1 MPLAQTGFSPRTFVR
16 GLAALLLL
24 AGSAAGCGDAGDL
37 ASLPVTAVATETGV
51 VVDYAA
57 PALQPRHG
65 YEPVTADFDG
75 DGRRDFFLG
84 GHAFS
89 AGLSRRYPIADR
101 VFLYRDGA
109 YQPAPRPLP
118 PGEDR
123 HGCVAADLVG
133 DGCLDLFCV
142 AGAERGAGGHDN
154 ELWEGDCRGGFTPVP
169 NFGAE
174 YPTGRSRLAR
184 ALDLDGDGD
193 RDLAASVFGRRED
206 AQPNATSLF
215 RNEGP
220 AGFTR
225 IESCLPAEAGSRCLA
240 TSDLD
245 GDGRED
251 IVACAARQ
259 GVDAYVELAGDRC
272 RAVPLFAESRRWQ
285 VLALAPLSSG
295 KGDSFVGATTLDA
308 APTVVVLEGLRV
320 EPGAGA
326 VAYRSGFRLALAP
339 AYAGCRVHSLA
350 VGDLTA
356 DGIAELMLTLVDAGD
371 AAVRCRPAAE
381 LLLLGPTF
389 RRAVALESGPHR
401 GPTFAAILNGQALR
415 SGALPGSPG
424 VVDLASLPRGWPAA
438 GAGIDQRVPS
448 P

>member
-1 MPLAQTGFSPRTFVR
+1 MMSPVQTGFRSRAALR

-24 AGSAAGCGDAGDL
+24 ASNAAGCGEAGDL
-37 ASLPVTAVATETGV
+37 AALPVTTVATEAGV

-57 PALQPRHG
+57 PALQPRHA
-65 YEPVTADFDG
+65 YEPVLADFDG

-101 VFLYRDGA
+101 VFLYRDGGYEPVPGA
-109 YQPAPRPLP
+109 LP
-118 PGEDR
+118 PGADR
-123 HGCVAADLVG
+123 HGCAAADLVG
-133 DGCLDLFCV
+133 DACADLFCV
-142 AGAERGAGGHDN
+142 AGAGRGAGGHDN
-154 ELWEGDCRGGFTPVP
+154 ELWQGDCRGGFTPVADS
-169 NFGAE
+169 GAE

-193 RDLAASVFGRRED
+193 RDLVASVFGQRED

-215 RNEGP
+215 RNDGG

-225 IESCLPAEAGSRCLA
+225 IDSCLPAAAGSRCLA

-245 GDGRED
+245 DDGRDD

-259 GVDAYVELAGDRC
+259 GIDAYVDLAGGQC
-272 RAVPLFAESRRWQ
+272 RALPLFAKPRRWRA
-285 VLALAPLSSG
+285 LALAPLSSG
-295 KGDSFVGATTLDA
+295 ADDSFVGATTLSG
-308 APTVVVLEGLRV
+308 APSVVVLEGLRV
-320 EPGAGA
+320 EAGA

-339 AYAGCRVHSLA
+339 AFAGCRIHSLA

-356 DGIAELMLTLVDAGD
+356 DGVAELMLTLVDAGD
-371 AAVRCRPAAE
+371 TAARCQPAAE
-381 LLLLGPTF
+381 LLLLGPSF
-389 RRAVALESGPHR
+389 RRAVALDSGPHQ

-415 SGALPGSPG
+415 SGAQPDRPG

-438 GAGIDQRVPS
+438 RPAIDQRLPS

>member
-1 MPLAQTGFSPRTFVR
+1 MRPPQTGFRPRASLR
-16 GLAALLLL
+16 GMAALLLL
-24 AGSAAGCGDAGDL
+24 ASSAASCGDSGDL
-37 ASLPVTAVATETGV
+37 ASLPVTKVATEAGV
-51 VVDYAA
+51 VVDYTA
-57 PALQPRHG
+57 PVLQPRHG
-65 YEPVTADFDG
+65 YEPVIADLDG

-101 VFLYRDGA
+101 VFLYREGR
-109 YQPAPRPLP
+109 YQPAPRALP
-118 PGEDR
+118 PSPDR
-123 HGCVAADLVG
+123 HGCAAADLVG
-133 DGCLDLFCV
+133 DACLDLFCV
-142 AGAERGAGGHDN
+142 AGAERGAGGYDN

-169 NFGAE
+169 GFGAE
-174 YPTGRSRLAR
+174 HPTGRSRLAR

-193 RDLAASVFGRRED
+193 RDLVASVFGQRGD

-215 RNEGP
+215 RNDGA

-225 IESCLPAEAGSRCLA
+225 INSCLPADAGSSCLA

-245 GDGRED
+245 GDGRDD

-259 GVDAYVELAGDRC
+259 GVDAYVALAGDRC
-272 RAVPLFAESRRWQ
+272 RALPLFAEPRRWQ
-285 VLALAPLSSG
+285 ALALAPLASG
-295 KGDSFVGATTLDA
+295 EGDSFVGATTLDG

-320 EPGAGA
+320 EAGA
-326 VAYRSGFRLALAP
+326 VDYRFGFRLALAP
-339 AYAGCRVHSLA
+339 AFAACRVHSLA
-350 VGDLTA
+350 VGDVTD

-371 AAVRCRPAAE
+371 PTARCRPAGE
-381 LLLLGPTF
+381 LLLLGPAF
-389 RRAVALESGPHR
+389 RRAASLDSGSHR

-438 GAGIDQRVPS
+438 GAAIDQRVPS

>member
-1 MPLAQTGFSPRTFVR
+1 MMPFAQTGHSPRTLVR
-16 GLAALLLL
+16 GLAALLLFT
-24 AGSAAGCGDAGDL
+24 GSATGCGEAGGL
-37 ASLPVTAVATETGV
+37 ASLPVTAVVTETAV
-51 VVDYAA
+51 AVEYAA
-57 PALQPRHG
+57 LALQPRHA
-65 YEPVTADFDG
+65 YEPLIADFDG
-75 DGRRDFFLG
+75 DGRNDFFLG

-89 AGLSRRYPIADR
+89 AGLIRRYPIADR

-109 YQPAPRPLP
+109 YKPAPGALP

-123 HGCVAADLVG
+123 HGCAAADLVG
-133 DGCLDLFCV
+133 DACLDLFCV
-142 AGAERGAGGHDN
+142 AGAERGAGGDDN

-169 NFGAE
+169 DFGAE

-193 RDLAASVFGRRED
+193 RDLVASVFGQRED

-215 RNEGP
+215 RNEGA

-225 IESCLPAEAGSRCLA
+225 LDSCLPADAGSRCLA

-245 GDGRED
+245 GDGRDD

-259 GVDAYVELAGDRC
+259 GVDAYVALAGDRC
-272 RAVPLFAESRRWQ
+272 RALPLFAEPRRWQ
-285 VLALAPLSSG
+285 ALALAPLASG
-295 KGDSFVGATTLDA
+295 EGDSFVGATTLDG

-320 EPGAGA
+320 EAGA
-326 VAYRSGFRLALAP
+326 VDYRSGFRLALAP
-339 AYAGCRVHSLA
+339 AFATCRVHSLA

-356 DGIAELMLTLVDAGD
+356 DGVAELMLTLVDAGD
-371 AAVRCRPAAE
+371 AAARCRPAGE
-381 LLLLGPTF
+381 LLLLGPAF
-389 RRAVALESGPHR
+389 RRAVSLDSGPHR

-424 VVDLASLPRGWPAA
+424 VVDLASLPRRWPAA
-438 GAGIDQRVPS
+438 GAAIDQRAPS